1 MEHSNF
7 ERETI
12 INFNATQED
21 ASVFTAQPGMW
32 RRFEKI
38 GGFKLVRTER
48 LGGRVCGKE
57 FECPKAY
64 VRPGKNGLMIGR
76 TKAVS
81 QKQREQ
87 GKELAR
93 RKGVKAIP

>member
-1 MEHSNF
+1 VALNSN

-12 INFNATQED
+12 INWNSGENM
-21 ASVFTAQPGMW
+21 ASVFTAEPRVWAQIERLP
-32 RRFEKI
+32 E
-38 GGFKLVRTER
+38 FKLIRTESM
-48 LGGRVCGKE
+48 GGEVVCKE
-57 FECPKAY
+57 FELPKAC
-64 VRPGKNGLMIGR
+64 VRFGKNGLMIGR